1 MLLKGSKSSILLAS
15 FCCLALMT
23 LPLTSALT
31 AVAADTIKAETYTV
45 GPGDTLQVVVFGDEN
60 VSNILSGRFRIE
72 PDGSIH
78 YPLLGSVPVTGRSTL
93 EIAKMLHT
101 ELAHQV
107 QVLPPTV
114 AVAEFAPVF
123 LLGDVNRTGP
133 YQYQPDMTVF
143 ELMLLAGGVSDPS
156 DPASARMAVE
166 QQASILQ
173 LQNFSLKIKR
183 ARLIA
188 ETTGEQ
194 FLPDSLKSSSDA
206 ASLVEVEASLFEVHT
221 AASESRRT
229 IYDAQKAGYDQ
240 EITSI
245 TQSITLHD
253 EEVRLLE
260 EQLESQQAL
269 TERGLA
275 ALSALRELKR
285 QLTGT
290 RREALEFRTALF
302 RARQNRIGV
311 DQAQAEAEAQTLSD
325 AFEQLRDV
333 EAALSQN
340 EIELSATKSRLE
352 QFSVN
357 SNAAENA
364 LGRVPHFTLISL
376 VDGHYAERSVDELT
390 LLTRGDIV
398 KVSFET
404 RRTTTDTA
412 AAAGVQ

>member
-1 MLLKGSKSSILLAS
+1 
-15 FCCLALMT
+15 
-23 LPLTSALT
+23 
-31 AVAADTIKAETYTV
+31 
-45 GPGDTLQVVVFGDEN
+45 
-60 VSNILSGRFRIE
+60 
-72 PDGSIH
+72 
-78 YPLLGSVPVTGRSTL
+78 
-93 EIAKMLHT
+93 
-101 ELAHQV
+101 
-107 QVLPPTV
+107 
-114 AVAEFAPVF
+114 
-123 LLGDVNRTGP
+123 
-133 YQYQPDMTVF
+133 MTVF

-194 FLPDSLKSSSDA
+194 FLPDSLKSLSDA

-229 IYDAQKAGYDQ
+229 IFDAQKAGYDQ

-253 EEVRLLE
+253 EEVQLLE
-260 EQLESQQAL
+260 EQLQSQQAL

-311 DQAQAEAEAQTLSD
+311 DQAQAEAEAQNSLGCARTAPRCRGRIIAKRDRTLGN
-325 AFEQLRDV
+325 
-333 EAALSQN
+333 QN
-340 EIELSATKSRLE
+340 EARAVQRQQQCRPECARSSSRTLH
-352 QFSVN
+352 SLAWLTVTTL
-357 SNAAENA
+357 NA
-364 LGRVPHFTLISL
+364 L
-376 VDGHYAERSVDELT
+376 LT
-390 LLTRGDIV
+390 N
-398 KVSFET
+398 SHS
-404 RRTTTDTA
+404 
-412 AAAGVQ
+412 